1 MPELRTD
8 VEIIVADV
16 SVEESLAAMCRRGLV
31 VLNCVGPVSM
41 MSSGRCHLLKKTKQN
56 NGIPNCG

>member
-31 VLNCVGPVSM
+31 VLNCVGPVSTIN
-41 MSSGRCHLLKKTKQN
+41 SVRCQFRNIRAK
-56 NGIPNCG
+56 IIVSNCG

>member
-1 MPELRTD
+1 MPVLRTD

-16 SVEESLAAMCRRGLV
+16 SVEESLAAMCRRCLV

-41 MSSGRCHLLKKTKQN
+41 TNRVRCQFRKIRTK
-56 NGIPNCG
+56 IAISNCG